1 MCVIGTNDNSTRKA
15 HQSEDQAAVN
25 VLITGANRGLGRG
38 FVEAYVAKP
47 YHVVIAAIRDPEHH
61 TSKALAEISN
71 KGEGSRL
78 IIVKIDATAEADA
91 AAAVE
96 HLTAHEGIH
105 HLDVVIANAGIAS
118 IWPSV
123 AELKA
128 EDLLAHFKPNVLGIV
143 FLYQATRQLLL
154 KAADPKWVTIGSNAG
169 CIELELDSLTANQA
183 PFPNAAYGP
192 TKSAAHWI
200 TKRINAEDEKLVS
213 FVIHPGWAQTGI
225 GNLGASQLGM
235 DQAPVP
241 VKNSVGAMVPLI
253 EKATKEATS
262 GRLWDYTGEQLAW

>member
-1 MCVIGTNDNSTRKA
+1 M
-15 HQSEDQAAVN
+15 AAIN

-47 YHVVIAAIRDPEHH
+47 YHVVIAAVRDPEHH
-61 TSKALAEISN
+61 SSKALVEISN
-71 KGEGSRL
+71 KGEGSRI

-96 HLTAHEGIH
+96 HLTTYEGIH
-105 HLDVVIANAGIAS
+105 RLDIVIANAGIAY

-154 KAADPKWVTIGSNAG
+154 RAAEPKWVTIGSNAG
-169 CIELELDSLTANQA
+169 CIEVTH
-183 PFPNAAYGP
+183 FPNAAYGP
-192 TKSAAHWI
+192 TKSAVHWI

-213 FVIHPGWAQTGI
+213 FVIHPGWVQTAI

-241 VKNSVGAMVPLI
+241 VKDSVGAMVPLI
-253 EKATKEATS
+253 DKATKEATG
-262 GRLWDYTGEQLAW
+262 GRLWDYTGEILAW